1 MVNNVNIVIFCSNN
15 IGIGLVL
22 ETSEI
27 NNSYVLAP
35 ESPLSVVMTTMRVN
49 IKKYRNYLQLVF
61 YIVKLNA
68 YMKSLVFFK

>member
-35 ESPLSVVMTTMRVN
+35 ESPLSGDDDYESEYKKN
-49 IKKYRNYLQLVF
+49 IEIIYN
-61 YIVKLNA
+61 
-68 YMKSLVFFK
+68 

>member
-49 IKKYRNYLQLVF
+49 IKK
-61 YIVKLNA
+61 I
-68 YMKSLVFFK
+68 